1 MLRQFVHSVK
11 VIRNTKRMS
20 YSPDRKK
27 ARITT
32 TFVSRHVKE
41 HAGEGGII
49 DLTKDEDDDAS
60 ASAPAPASASALPPF
75 QLLRTRGIPSWGN
88 QGPLGFDMQQHVAGN
103 ILFAFVSNYMIDIPW
118 LAHTFP
124 DLLFS
129 DYLLIVHGQK
139 GDTEGMKNQLRRLGV
154 HEHAMHV
161 FQPPVPPYGTHH
173 SKAFF
178 LQYPTGIR
186 IIIHTANLLYCDV
199 NNKSQSVYMQD
210 FPLKDAVSE
219 RSGGGPS
226 EFELELVQYVDALGL
241 VSTVGRKLKD
251 VIEMHDYSCARCHLV
266 ASVPS
271 KPFEFKQVDRYGHKR
286 VGSVL
291 GSYAFDKKFAA
302 SPIIAQ
308 FSSIGN
314 LSPAFL
320 GSTMESFS
328 SGYYSTED
336 NAHVA
341 LGTPSD
347 GHVRL
352 IWPSVAQIRDSLEGW
367 FGGGSIPGYYDRVMK
382 PMLLDGGYFRLWGGH
397 TTGRQRAMPHM
408 KTYLRFHEESKEI
421 AWVCVGSHNFSKAAW
436 GEVVNS
442 RKYNARL
449 CRILSY
455 ELGVVFVPSKELEY
469 RKHRHFGFS
478 CTASSSSSSSSPR
491 SDVVDRVEFHPW
503 TREGLQQERIVTAE
517 HGTRVLKCPMPLAF
531 SLDSMQY
538 PLQPTEDEYDTL
550 PWYISKEKVHRGI
563 DALGHPYP
571 GRGSYFGVL
580 QRDTPEDHWQQLFSS

>member
-1 MLRQFVHSVK
+1 
-11 VIRNTKRMS
+11 MS

-32 TFVSRHVKE
+32 TTSSNNNANTTKKHVSSTNRQSD
-41 HAGEGGII
+41 II
-49 DLTKDEDDDAS
+49 DLTNEDDTNPS
-60 ASAPAPASASALPPF
+60 MPPF

-103 ILFAFVSNYMIDIPW
+103 ILFAFVSNYMIDIRW

-129 DYLLIVHGQK
+129 DFLLIVHGQQ
-139 GDTEGMKNQLRRLGV
+139 GDTEGMKNQLRMLGV
-154 HEHAMHV
+154 QEDAMHV

-178 LQYPTGIR
+178 LRYSTGIR

-210 FPLKDAVSE
+210 FPLKDATSQVTC
-219 RSGGGPS
+219 S
-226 EFELELVQYVDALGL
+226 EFEQELLQYVDALGL
-241 VSTVGRKLKD
+241 VLRVRERLKNIIKL
-251 VIEMHDYSCARCHLV
+251 HDYSSARCHLV

-271 KPFEFKQVDRYGHKR
+271 KPFEFKEVDRYGHKR
-286 VGSVL
+286 LGAVL
-291 GSYAFDKKFAA
+291 GAYEFDKKFASA
-302 SPIIAQ
+302 PIIAQ

-320 GSTMESFS
+320 GSITESFS
-328 SGYYSTED
+328 SGYYYSTENHD
-336 NAHVA
+336 NKVA

-352 IWPSVAQIRDSLEGW
+352 VWPSVAQVRDSLEGW

-382 PMLLDGGYFRLWGGH
+382 PMLLDGGYYHVWGGH

-421 AWVCVGSHNFSKAAW
+421 AWLCLGSHNFSKAAW

-442 RKYNARL
+442 KKYNAKL
-449 CRILSY
+449 CRILSF
-455 ELGVVFVPSKELEY
+455 ELGVVFVPSKEVEY
-469 RKHRHFGFS
+469 RKHKHFGFS
-478 CTASSSSSSSSPR
+478 CTSSTLLKPQC
-491 SDVVDRVEFHPW
+491 DIDRVEFHPW
-503 TREGLQQERIVTAE
+503 KRDGLQEERIVTTDQ
-517 HGTRVLKCPMPLAF
+517 GTRVLECPMPVAF
-531 SLDSMQY
+531 DLDSMQY
-538 PLQPTEDEYDTL
+538 PRHQTDGAYDTM
-550 PWYISKEKVHRGI
+550 PWHISKDAQAGFKGH
-563 DALGHPYP
+563 DALGNRFP

-580 QRDTPEDHWQQLFSS
+580 QRDTPEHHWQQLFSDSN